1 MVDEEVQEEQENV
14 EMKAAETKN
23 GDSPDD
29 DMDSLMN
36 ELEQQKTSPE
46 GTGGSGDLSSLI
58 TEKAD
63 STEDNIDEMLDSA
76 SDTTSS
82 MDDTQV
88 EEGVDLEL
96 FQKMPLTMT
105 LEVGRAKMTINELL
119 SLGQGS
125 VLELHRL
132 VGESLDLFANGK
144 LIAQGEVII
153 VNEKFGAK
161 STKIISP
168 EERIKQMD
176 GMDKTNQLPTTG
188 LSFLRNNHQV
198 LPPVW

>member
-1 MVDEEVQEEQENV
+1 MVDEEVQEEQENT
-14 EMKAAETKN
+14 EIKAAETEN

-58 TEKAD
+58 TKKVD
-63 STEDNIDEMLDSA
+63 STDENIDEMLDSA

-96 FQKMPLTMT
+96 LQKMPLTMT

-161 STKIISP
+161 LTKIISP

-176 GMDKTNQLPTTG
+176 GMDKT
-188 LSFLRNNHQV
+188 S
-198 LPPVW
+198 